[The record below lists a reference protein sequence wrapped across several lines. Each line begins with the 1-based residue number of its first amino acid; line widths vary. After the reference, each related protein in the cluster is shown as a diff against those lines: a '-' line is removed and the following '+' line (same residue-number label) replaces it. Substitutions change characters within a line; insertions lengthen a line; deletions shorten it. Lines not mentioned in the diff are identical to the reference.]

1 MERILE
7 MKVVVFN
14 GSPRNEGVTYQ
25 CLNIVMDE
33 LKTAGVEV
41 DYNWI
46 GMDKIQGCISC
57 YRCVQNRDKRCAVIT
72 DKMNEYIEKI
82 LEADGIILGSPTY
95 FADTSTRMKALI
107 ERAGL
112 VSKVNGDLLKHKVG
126 AAVVAV
132 RRAGATHVFSSL
144 NYFFLIN
151 QMFVVGSSYW
161 NLGVNPNV
169 MDPNNFKKDKEGMET
184 FKNLGKNFA
193 YILQKL
199 KT

>member
-1 MERILE
+1 

-14 GSPRNEGVTYQ
+14 GSPRNEANTRF

-33 LKTAGVEV
+33 LKAAGIDVE
-41 DYNWI
+41 YIWM

-57 YRCVQNRDKRCAVIT
+57 YRCTLNQDKECSVKT
-72 DKMNEYIEKI
+72 DKLNEYLAKMI
-82 LEADGIILGSPTY
+82 EADGIILGSPTY
-95 FADTSTRMKALI
+95 FADTTTRMKALI

-126 AAVVAV
+126 ASVVSV

-151 QMFVVGSSYW
+151 QMFLVGSSYW

-169 MDPNNFKKDKEGMET
+169 MNSAEMEKDAEGMQT
-184 FKNLGKNFA
+184 FQNLGKNFA
-193 YILQKL
+193 YLLKKL
-199 KT
+199 AA

>member
-1 MERILE
+1 

-14 GSPRNEGVTYQ
+14 GSPRNEGVTHK

-33 LKTAGVEV
+33 LKTAGIEV

-46 GMDKIQGCISC
+46 GMDKLQGCISC
-57 YRCVQNRDKRCAVIT
+57 YRCVQNRDKKCAVKT
-72 DKMNEYIEKI
+72 DKLNEYLEKM
-82 LEADGIILGSPTY
+82 LGADGIILGSPTF
-95 FADTSTRMKALI
+95 FADTSARMKALI

-112 VSKVNGDLLKHKVG
+112 VCKVNGDLLKHKVG
-126 AAVVAV
+126 AGVVAV
-132 RRAGATHVFSSL
+132 RRAGAAHVFSSL

-161 NLGVNPNV
+161 NLGLNPNV
-169 MDPNNFKKDKEGMET
+169 MDPESINNDKEGIET

-193 YILQKL
+193 FLLNKL
-199 KT
+199 

>member
-1 MERILE
+1 
-7 MKVVVFN
+7 MKVIIFN
-14 GSPRNEGVTYQ
+14 GSPRKEGNTHQ
-25 CLNIVMDE
+25 CLQMVIKE
-33 LKTAGVEV
+33 LETAGIECELI
-41 DYNWI
+41 WI

-57 YRCVQNRDKRCAVIT
+57 YQCAKNLDKRCGVKT
-72 DKMNEYIEKI
+72 DKLNEYLEKMI
-82 LEADGIILGSPTY
+82 EADGIILGSPTY

-112 VSKVNGDLLKHKVG
+112 VSKINGDLLKHKVG

-132 RRAGATHVFSSL
+132 RRAGAAHVFSSI

-161 NLGVNPNV
+161 NLGIGLNPGDVKN
-169 MDPNNFKKDKEGMET
+169 DEEGKTT
-184 FKNLGKNFA
+184 FKNLGQNFA
-193 YILQKL
+193 YLLQKL